1 MSPSTEI
8 KVGVFVLAS
17 AALLFGGVIAL
28 GSGKFFHETQILET
42 STRESVDGLQV
53 GSPVK
58 YRGVPIGEVSTISF
72 SDRLYP
78 SENDGEDGER
88 EFDYASPVIIRMKVR
103 LDVFGPEQSE
113 LFTKDIARGVE
124 NGLRARMRSTGLTGG
139 LFIELD
145 MVNPSEH
152 PSDSPSFHADYPFV
166 PSAPSRFDEMFATLE
181 RISGSLG
188 RVDFERI
195 GKGLEGAVSSIDRV
209 VTQRLDTLLGNAD
222 AFVLE
227 LGKTNAALQ
236 RVLNDP
242 RLEGTIDGA
251 SAIVT
256 DLRTSLPYAVRQYG
270 DFGAELNSIVSTE
283 EYEIRRLL
291 SALRET
297 AENLEALTE
306 RAGQDPPKLLFSR
319 PPAKLAP
326 GAPER

>member
-28 GSGKFFHETQILET
+28 GSGRFFHETQILET

-58 YRGVPIGEVSTISF
+58 YRGVPIGEVSAISF

-78 SENDGEDGER
+78 TGDNGGER

-103 LDVFGPEQSE
+103 LDVFGPGQSE

-124 NGLRARMRSTGLTGG
+124 AGLRARMRSAGLTGG
-139 LFIELD
+139 LFLELD
-145 MVNPSEH
+145 MVNPSEY
-152 PSDSPSFHADYPFV
+152 PSDSPSFHPDYPFV
-166 PSAPSRFDEMFATLE
+166 PSAPSRFDEVLATIE

-188 RVDFERI
+188 RVDFEGL
-195 GKGLEGAVSSIDRV
+195 GKGLEGTIRSIDRV
-209 VTQRLDTLLGNAD
+209 VSQRLDTLLANTD
-222 AFVLE
+222 SFVLE
-227 LGKTNAALQ
+227 MGKTNAALQ
-236 RVLNDP
+236 RLLGDP
-242 RLEGTIDGA
+242 RLNSTLDGA
-251 SAIVT
+251 SSIVT

-270 DFGAELNSIVSTE
+270 DFGAELNAIVSSE
-283 EYEIRRLL
+283 EYELRRLL

-319 PPAKLAP
+319 PPEKLAP